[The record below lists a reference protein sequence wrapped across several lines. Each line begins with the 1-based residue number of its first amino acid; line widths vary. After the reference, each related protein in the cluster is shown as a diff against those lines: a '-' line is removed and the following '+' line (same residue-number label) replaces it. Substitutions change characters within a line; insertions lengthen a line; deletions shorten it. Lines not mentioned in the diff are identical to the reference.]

1 MKGMSILKL
10 PVSGLDP
17 YAGRMKSRDNSPAP
31 ARKLR
36 VLIAT
41 VTAGAGHLQAAAA
54 LQEAW
59 AALRPGDVVEKQD
72 VLEFTPKLFRK
83 LYSEAYLKLIEH
95 SPELWGA
102 LFRKSDDH
110 AKLERLGRVR
120 QTLGRINAS
129 KFVSHMAEFRPDVV
143 LCTHYLPEEI
153 LGGLKA
159 KGKLQPWPLVV
170 SIVTDFEA
178 HALWQEPVVDFYCV
192 AAEHTKA
199 RLVARGIPADDVVV
213 TGIPVSARFRNAPA
227 RKAARKQLGL
237 RDDLPVLLV
246 LGGGFG
252 VGPVAEILTALNKVT
267 EPIQLAVVC
276 GRNQELLRDL
286 AVVERKH
293 PTHLL
298 GFVRNMQDWMSAADL
313 IVTKPGGLTSSEAL
327 ALGRP
332 LVILNPI
339 PGQEEANSD
348 FLLEH
353 GAAVKLNRVE
363 DLPFKLSQ
371 LLGEAKLA
379 DLAKGAKALGQPEA
393 AEAVCRA
400 TLVQL
405 G

>member
-1 MKGMSILKL
+1 
-10 PVSGLDP
+10 
-17 YAGRMKSRDNSPAP
+17 MKSPDCSPAP

-59 AALRPGDVVEKQD
+59 TALRPDDVLEKQD
-72 VLEFTPKLFRK
+72 VLDFTPKLFRK

-102 LFRKSDDH
+102 IFRKSDDV
-110 AKLERLGRVR
+110 ARLEKLSRVR
-120 QTLGRINAS
+120 QTLGRLNAS
-129 KFVSHMAEFRPDVV
+129 KFVSWMRDFRPDVI

-153 LGGLKA
+153 LGGLK
-159 KGKLQPWPLVV
+159 KRGTIDPWPLVV

-178 HALWQEPVVDFYCV
+178 HALWLEPVVDFYCV

-199 RLVARGIPADDVVV
+199 RLVARSVAPNNVVV
-213 TGIPVSARFRNAPA
+213 TGIPISARFRNAPA

-252 VGPVAEILTALNKVT
+252 VGPVAEILGALNKFA
-267 EPIQLAVVC
+267 EPVQLAVVC

-286 AVVERKH
+286 AVLERKH

-313 IVTKPGGLTSSEAL
+313 VVTKPGGLTSSEAL

-348 FLLEH
+348 FLLEQ

-363 DLPFKLSQ
+363 DLPFKLGQ
-371 LLGEAKLA
+371 LLGEPRLSNLGKAAKT
-379 DLAKGAKALGQPEA
+379 LGQPVA
-393 AEAVCRA
+393 AEAICRA
-400 TLVQL
+400 ALARL
-405 G
+405 A

>member
-1 MKGMSILKL
+1 
-10 PVSGLDP
+10 
-17 YAGRMKSRDNSPAP
+17 MKSRDNSSAP

-59 AALRPGDVVEKQD
+59 TALRPDDVVEKQD

-102 LFRKSDDH
+102 LFRKSDDQE
-110 AKLERLGRVR
+110 KLERLGRVR
-120 QTLGRINAS
+120 QTLGRLNAS
-129 KFVSHMAEFRPDVV
+129 KFVTHMAEFRPDVV

-199 RLVARGIPADDVVV
+199 RLVARGVPADNVVV
-213 TGIPVSARFRNAPA
+213 TGIPVSARFQNAPA

-252 VGPVAEILTALNKVT
+252 VGPVAEILTALNKFA
-267 EPIQLAVVC
+267 EPVQLAVVC

-293 PTHLL
+293 PTQLL

-363 DLPFKLSQ
+363 DLPFKLGQ
-371 LLGEAKLA
+371 LLGEAKLTG
-379 DLAKGAKALGQPEA
+379 LAKGAKTLGKPEA
-393 AEAVCRA
+393 AAAVCQAALAR
-400 TLVQL
+400 L